1 MHDFSW
7 SAREKKIAHQIFEA
21 AVQAELHEVIVEFK
35 ARASAVQD
43 VGAVWQIRDWLD
55 QRQREIDR
63 DFDYRYSQL
72 IVVFA
77 KLVRRGRIDLADLGG
92 LAQDKLEEITFIAEL

>member
-7 SAREKKIAHQIFEA
+7 STGEKKVARQVFETA
-21 AVQAELHEVIVEFK
+21 LQAELHDVIVEFK
-35 ARASAVQD
+35 AQASAVQE

-63 DFDYRYSQL
+63 DYDYRYSQL
-72 IVVFA
+72 ILVFA
-77 KLVRRGRIDLADLGG
+77 KLVKRGRIDLADLSG
-92 LAQDKLEEITFIAEL
+92 LAEVKLQEIQFIADL